1 MSVRIGIV
9 AGFALFLALA
19 PLAAAEEPT
28 GFREWAWGT
37 TKATII
43 NAASWCQ
50 EPNPSRGADD
60 DLLPALSGRRGRHP
74 GHPGLPPRTRAAG
87 SARPLHR
94 AAVLRELL
102 PSRLPDGVCRTGT
115 PPDAPR
121 APRKGWPPDGD
132 RDRGVPERERAEGHE
147 RAPDVAVAERHARH
161 AAGTMREPD
170 ARLLRRSHQAA
181 AGRDPEGAGQP
192 DLLTPQREGLTPL
205 FLPSSKPF
213 TTTRRGRPVPRL
225 PGAFGSSRG
234 RLRGYLR
241 RSLHGAYMAC

>member
-102 PSRLPDGVCRTGT
+102 PRRLPDVVAPPGTPGLPPRARAAGSARPLHRAAVLRELLPSRLPDGVCRTGT
-115 PPDAPR
+115 PPDAP
-121 APRKGWPPDGD
+121 
-132 RDRGVPERERAEGHE
+132 
-147 RAPDVAVAERHARH
+147 
-161 AAGTMREPD
+161 
-170 ARLLRRSHQAA
+170 
-181 AGRDPEGAGQP
+181 
-192 DLLTPQREGLTPL
+192 
-205 FLPSSKPF
+205 
-213 TTTRRGRPVPRL
+213 
-225 PGAFGSSRG
+225 
-234 RLRGYLR
+234 
-241 RSLHGAYMAC
+241 